1 MPLKVLSYNIWD
13 GGGDRIPSIVAVI
26 RAHAP
31 DAVALIEANDP
42 EAAGRLAGDLSMSMV
57 LGEVANG
64 HHVVWLSRLPIVG
77 AENHRSPLL
86 AKTLLEIEVRHERE
100 TWSLFATH
108 LGSRHDVPKP
118 VGEIPLILD
127 VMGRRAGRPHLL
139 VGDLNALRPD
149 DPVGSPPPGV
159 AKRGEAVDGTPRP
172 ALLPLL
178 AAGYL
183 DAYRA
188 LQPDL
193 PGYTHPADAPWPR
206 LDYVFLA
213 PSLTGQLAAC
223 DVDAGPEAARAS
235 DHLPIWAELS

>member
-1 MPLKVLSYNIWD
+1 MSYNIRD
-13 GGGDRIPSIVAVI
+13 GGQERLPRILAVI
-26 RAHAP
+26 HAHAP

-42 EAAGRLAGDLSMSMV
+42 EAAARLARDLGMELV
-57 LGEVANG
+57 LGEVENG
-64 HHVVWLSRLPIVG
+64 HHVAWLTRLPVRR

-86 AKTLLEIEVRHERE
+86 AKTLLEVEVRDDDEVV
-100 TWSLFATH
+100 SLFATH

-118 VGEIPLILD
+118 VGEVPVVLD

-139 VGDLNALRPD
+139 AGDLNALRPD

-159 AKRGEAVDGTPRP
+159 VKRGEAVDGTPRP

-188 LQPDL
+188 LHPDV
-193 PGYTHPADAPWPR
+193 PGHTYPADAPWLR
-206 LDYVFLA
+206 LDYVFLS
-213 PSLTGQLAAC
+213 PSLARRLVAC

-235 DHLPIWAELS
+235 DHLPIRVELA